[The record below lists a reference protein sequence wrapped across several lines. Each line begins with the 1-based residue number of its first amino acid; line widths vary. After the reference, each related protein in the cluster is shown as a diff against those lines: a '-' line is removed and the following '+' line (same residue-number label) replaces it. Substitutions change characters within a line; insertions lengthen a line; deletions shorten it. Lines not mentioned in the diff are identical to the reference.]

1 MRRCV
6 PLVVWFFVACGPP
19 PAVKPE
25 PISFSRSIRPLFSR
39 CTPCHYAGNL
49 SGLDLQR
56 PFSDTEGLINRA
68 SVWTAAQH
76 TLLVVP
82 GKPEESQLM
91 NKIDPALPLD
101 PHLDGRPMPITIDPV
116 TSAELAD
123 IRQWITSGATDD
135 AFYRSN
141 VATIFGNAANLGRS
155 IGKCSYCHTA
165 TSPNAPDVVNAFGP
179 RGLVNVSSS
188 FGGKRVVP
196 GDPDNSTLVKKLAET
211 VPASLG
217 RKMPLNDPA
226 LTAEELEL
234 VRRWIS
240 EGALDN

>member
-1 MRRCV
+1 MHRWLPV
-6 PLVVWFFVACGPP
+6 LALVVACGPP
-19 PAVKPE
+19 PVPDQVGFA
-25 PISFSRSIRPLFSR
+25 RSISPLFAR

-68 SVWTAAQH
+68 SLWTSAQH
-76 TLLVVP
+76 ALLVVP
-82 GKPEESQLM
+82 GKPEESQLL

-101 PHLDGRPMPITIDPV
+101 PHLDGRPMPITIEAV

-123 IRQWITSGATDD
+123 VRQWITSGANDD

-165 TSPNAPDVVNAFGP
+165 TSPNAPDLVNAFSA

-188 FGGKRVVP
+188 FGGKRVIP
-196 GDPDNSTLVKKLAET
+196 GDPDDSILVKKLAEA

-217 RKMPLNDPA
+217 QKMPLNSAA
-226 LTAEELEL
+226 LTAEEVEL
-234 VRRWIS
+234 VRRWIAD
-240 EGALDN
+240 GALDN